1 MVKSLT
7 AIAVAAAFLLGL
19 AVFEWYF
26 VEGEFSEFGQEVESL
41 YEKTDSETATA
52 EDARL
57 VLSRWEDRKER
68 LHVWIPHNDIVR
80 IDEYMAESVRLI
92 AEKNYALALP
102 KLEVLLHLTEC
113 LPDTYKPALENI
125 L

>member
-7 AIAVAAAFLLGL
+7 AIGVAAALLLGL

-26 VEGEFSEFGQEVESL
+26 VDKEFSDFGEEIESL
-41 YEKTDSETATA
+41 YDKTAAETATV
-52 EDARL
+52 EDAR
-57 VLSRWEDRKER
+57 VVQTVWEDRKER
-68 LHVWIPHNDIVR
+68 LHVFLPHNDIMR
-80 IDEYMAESVRLI
+80 IDDYMSETVRLI
-92 AEKNYALALP
+92 GERNYALALP
-102 KLEVLLHLTEC
+102 KLEVLLHLTTC

>member
-7 AIAVAAAFLLGL
+7 AIGVAAVLLFGL

-26 VEGEFSEFGQEVESL
+26 VDKEFSDFGTELESL
-41 YEKTDSETATA
+41 YEKTDAKNASV
-52 EDARL
+52 EDAR
-57 VLSRWEDRKER
+57 VVQNRWEDRKER
-68 LHVWIPHNDIVR
+68 LHVWIPHNDITR

-92 AEKNYALALP
+92 GEGNYALALP
-102 KLEVLLHLTEC
+102 KLEILIHLSGC
-113 LPDTYKPALENI
+113 LPGTYKPALENI

>member
-7 AIAVAAAFLLGL
+7 TIGVAAALLFGL

-26 VEGEFSEFGQEVESL
+26 VDKEFSDFGTELESL
-41 YEKTDSETATA
+41 YEKADAKNASV
-52 EDARL
+52 EDAR
-57 VLSRWEDRKER
+57 VVQNRWEDRKER
-68 LHVWIPHNDIVR
+68 LHVWIPHNDITR

-92 AEKNYALALP
+92 GEGNYALALP
-102 KLEVLLHLTEC
+102 KLAILIHLSEC
-113 LPDTYKPALENI
+113 LPGTYKPAVENI